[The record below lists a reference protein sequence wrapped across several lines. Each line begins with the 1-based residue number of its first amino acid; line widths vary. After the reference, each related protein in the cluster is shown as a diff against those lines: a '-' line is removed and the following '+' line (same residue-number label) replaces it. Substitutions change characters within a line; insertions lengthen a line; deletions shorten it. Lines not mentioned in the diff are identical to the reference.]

1 MACLFNHLFKLTA
14 SKFWSIGP
22 LWGPGD
28 STGDVTC
35 EYPTRDQ
42 NSRKA
47 CPCHDVIQIG
57 CKLTIYMLI
66 FNRNIYLH
74 FMSLLHINMTQVVEV
89 LPRVRQELTYS
100 ALNIMVADV
109 LVTQGARASATMIL
123 SMLNWVN
130 SVPHVKVWYA
140 MESLCQ
146 FQQL

>member
-1 MACLFNHLFKLTA
+1 
-14 SKFWSIGP
+14 
-22 LWGPGD
+22 
-28 STGDVTC
+28 
-35 EYPTRDQ
+35 
-42 NSRKA
+42 
-47 CPCHDVIQIG
+47 
-57 CKLTIYMLI
+57 
-66 FNRNIYLH
+66 
-74 FMSLLHINMTQVVEV
+74 MSLHHIDMTQVVEI

-146 FQQL
+146 FQQS